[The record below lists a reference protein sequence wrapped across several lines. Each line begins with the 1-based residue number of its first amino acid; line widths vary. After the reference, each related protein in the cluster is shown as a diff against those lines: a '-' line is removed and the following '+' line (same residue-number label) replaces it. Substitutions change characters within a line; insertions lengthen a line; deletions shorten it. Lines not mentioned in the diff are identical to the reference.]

1 MMFVH
6 TSNKPY
12 KSEKCNK
19 CLNCVS
25 LAADNTPAK
34 TLSVSNVTSNILD
47 GLKVFLVI
55 HALIR
60 T

>member
-6 TSNKPY
+6 TSNEPY
-12 KSEKCNK
+12 KSEKCHT

-34 TLSVSNVTSNILD
+34 ML
-47 GLKVFLVI
+47 FQM
-55 HALIR
+55 
-60 T
+60 

>member
-6 TSNKPY
+6 TSNEPY

-19 CLNCVS
+19 CLYCVS
-25 LAADNTPAK
+25 LAGDNTPAK

-47 GLKVFLVI
+47 GVKVF
-55 HALIR
+55 
-60 T
+60 